1 MNLAQARARAGLART
16 ARSEGDNDL
25 ASKEYERATSQLVN
39 LQRQSPGRA
48 DIYVEL
54 AKLLD
59 SEGKVTEAI
68 DVLEQGMEKVSKKGP
83 LLFYLARYYYSLG
96 DTDKAA
102 ALTARAEA
110 SGMKMD
116 SLRRMLDAR
125 SAADESRSSP
135 DKNAQAT
142 SIPQAATARMD

>member
-1 MNLAQARARAGLART
+1 MRALAWHGRLDPKAITILLRKNTNALRP
-16 ARSEGDNDL
+16 S
-25 ASKEYERATSQLVN
+25 SSICKS
-39 LQRQSPGRA
+39 QSPGRA